1 MGGGGGGYRDTP
13 TNSKRG
19 LFSKTHS
26 IKLLSQESSAG
37 SSPAFE
43 NLLKRPLATVDE
55 NAGGFLKKRKYAVDD
70 NEGKQRLRKT
80 NMLATRTVPAF
91 CRSFSE
97 TAATM
102 RQKMQIMNACQRA
115 DSMTNLTAD
124 FSREVALPTMIAG
137 TKHQDLP
144 SIDCHTL
151 AQVLEGQY
159 AHKIDCVRIVDARY
173 KYEFDGGHI
182 RGAENWGHWDE
193 EVFWAEFLPAGTGPK
208 RRRNQRPRAAEREGD
223 EDAEDSAHFDEEDVD
238 MPSEGNNSPSASAL
252 NASGS
257 GPAKEYPNRAKRE
270 IVIFHCEFSSARGP
284 ALMRDLRSRDRE
296 VNKPTYP
303 SLYHPETYLLHE
315 GYKVFWENYPDL
327 CTPRAYQ
334 PMKDPKYSAEEKS
347 FRKKSKTWASGA
359 GGTVARTGAAP
370 RMLKM

>member
-1 MGGGGGGYRDTP
+1 M
-13 TNSKRG
+13 
-19 LFSKTHS
+19 
-26 IKLLSQESSAG
+26 
-37 SSPAFE
+37 
-43 NLLKRPLATVDE
+43 
-55 NAGGFLKKRKYAVDD
+55 DD

-151 AQVLEGQY
+151 AQVLEGEY

-173 KYEFDGGHI
+173 KYEYDGGHI

-193 EVFWAEFLPAGTGPK
+193 EVFWAEFLPPGTGPK
-208 RRRNQRPRAAEREGD
+208 RKRNQRPRSLEREGGD
-223 EDAEDSAHFDEEDVD
+223 DAAEDSANFDEEDVE
-238 MPSEGNNSPSASAL
+238 MPSEGNSPSASAGAGAGAL
-252 NASGS
+252 NKSGDEV
-257 GPAKEYPNRAKRE
+257 KEYPNRAKRE
-270 IVIFHCEFSSARGP
+270 IIIFHCEFSSARGP

-334 PMKDPKYSAEEKS
+334 PMKDPKFSAEEKS